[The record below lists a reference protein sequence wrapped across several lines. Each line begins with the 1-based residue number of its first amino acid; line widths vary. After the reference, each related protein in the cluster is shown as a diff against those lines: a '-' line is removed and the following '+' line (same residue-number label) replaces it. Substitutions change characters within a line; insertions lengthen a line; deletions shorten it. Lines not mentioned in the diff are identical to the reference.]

1 MTTQDLAWSLYVELR
16 KEILSTQQ
24 LRARAIEFKITF
36 VSTAI
41 GLIVANLD
49 SLDPRLLVLPAFAAI
64 FFDLLIISYSFAIKR
79 KGAYARTCLE
89 PLLKENVGWP
99 ATTLFWEEFM
109 SKGAQRQ
116 LLSLIAN
123 IGITVLSALPGAY
136 FLLQPPRTVA
146 NLLLVFAL
154 IALLLYAINTHGK
167 LTKFINRQGPPSDT
181 TPTN

>member
-1 MTTQDLAWSLYVELR
+1 MTSNELAWNLYAELR

-41 GLIVANLD
+41 GLIVANLR
-49 SLDPRLLVLPAFAAI
+49 SLDPRLLILPAFAAI

-89 PLLKENVGWP
+89 PLLREYTGWP
-99 ATTLFWEEFM
+99 EKTLLWEEFM

-116 LLSLIAN
+116 LLSFIAN
-123 IGITVLSALPGAY
+123 IGITILSALPGVF
-136 FLLQPPRTVA
+136 FLLRPPQTVI
-146 NLLLVFAL
+146 NILL
-154 IALLLYAINTHGK
+154 IAIFGMLLIYAITTHGK
-167 LTKFINRQGPPSDT
+167 LTKFVNRQGPDDGP
-181 TPTN
+181 PKN